1 MTLAAFNRYMTAGDI
16 ISQVGVDVGLP
27 VTVDPFQSQDAQ
39 YQRLIT
45 QLNLS
50 GNALLTLYPWA
61 RITQTGTIVT
71 QPGVGEYDLP
81 LDFSSMIPSTTW
93 RKDQNFVPGYGT
105 VSAQTW
111 EYLVNVPIVGT
122 INVIYRERY
131 GKITVLPKPT
141 QSFSFTYEYIS
152 RGWVQNVPGESPVL
166 RDNVIQASDLVL
178 FDPLLISRYLKMR
191 WLKSTGFD
199 ASDAT
204 DEFNLLLDN
213 RSSTDTSKPKLSA
226 AGVLAPLGA
235 PLISIANIPQTGYG
249 SSGGM

>member
-1 MTLAAFNRYMTAGDI
+1 
-16 ISQVGVDVGLP
+16 
-27 VTVDPFQSQDAQ
+27 
-39 YQRLIT
+39 
-45 QLNLS
+45 
-50 GNALLTLYPWA
+50 
-61 RITQTGTIVT
+61 
-71 QPGVGEYDLP
+71 
-81 LDFSSMIPSTTW
+81 
-93 RKDQNFVPGYGT
+93 
-105 VSAQTW
+105 
-111 EYLVNVPIVGT
+111 VPIVGT
-122 INVIYRERY
+122 INVIYREQL
-131 GKITVLPKPT
+131 GGLGVLPTPT
-141 QSFSFTYEYIS
+141 QAYSFTFEYIS
-152 RGWVQNVPGESPVL
+152 RGWVTDAQQTGAY
-166 RDNVIQASDLVL
+166 RDNVTQASDIVL

>member
-1 MTLAAFNRYMTAGDI
+1 MALAALNRYMNAGDI

-27 VTVDPFQSQDAQ
+27 VTLDPFQSVDAQ
-39 YQRLIT
+39 YQRMIV
-45 QLNLS
+45 QLNLC

-61 RITQTGTIVT
+61 RLRGLATINCT
-71 QPGVGEYDLP
+71 PGNGNYALP
-81 LDFSSMIPSTTW
+81 DDFSAMTPSTTW

-111 EYLVNVPIVGT
+111 QYLVNVPIVGT
-122 INVIYRERY
+122 INVIYREQM
-131 GKITVLPKPT
+131 GGISVLPTPT
-141 QSFSFTYEYIS
+141 QAYSFTFEYIS
-152 RGWVQNVPGESPVL
+152 RGWVSDAGQTGVF
-166 RDNVIQASDLVL
+166 RDNVEEASDIVL

>member
-1 MTLAAFNRYMTAGDI
+1 MSLAALNRYKNAGDI
-16 ISQVGVDVGLP
+16 ISEVGIDVGLP
-27 VTVDPFQSQDAQ
+27 VTLDPFQSQDAQ
-39 YQRLIT
+39 YQRMIT

-50 GNALLTLYPWA
+50 GNALLTLYPWSRLRA
-61 RITQTGTIVT
+61 LATINC
-71 QPGVGEYDLP
+71 QPGLGNYALP
-81 LDFSSMIPSTTW
+81 DDFSSMTPGTTW

-111 EYLVNVPIVGT
+111 QYLVNVPIVGT
-122 INVIYRERY
+122 INVIYREQM
-131 GKITVLPKPT
+131 GGISVLPTPT
-141 QSFSFTYEYIS
+141 MPYSFTFEYVS
-152 RGWVQNVPGESPVL
+152 RGWVTDAGNTGTY
-166 RDNVIQASDLVL
+166 RDNVQVASDIVL

>member
-1 MTLAAFNRYMTAGDI
+1 MSLAALNRYKTAGDI
-16 ISQVGVDVGLP
+16 ISEVGVDVGLP
-27 VTVDPFQSQDAQ
+27 LTLDPFQSQDAQ
-39 YQRLIT
+39 YQRMIT
-45 QLNLS
+45 QLNIS
-50 GNALLTLYPWA
+50 GNALLTLYPWSKL
-61 RITQTGTIVT
+61 TQKGTI
-71 QPGVGEYDLP
+71 
-81 LDFSSMIPSTTW
+81 TTA
-93 RKDQNFVPGYGT
+93 PGT

-122 INVIYRERY
+122 INVIYREQL
-131 GKITVLPKPT
+131 GSIGVLPVPT
-141 QSFSFTYEYIS
+141 YAYSFTYEYIS
-152 RGWVQNVPGESPVL
+152 RGWVTDAANTGAY
-166 RDNVIQASDLVL
+166 RDNVEEASDIVL

>member
-1 MTLAAFNRYMTAGDI
+1 MSLAALNRYKTAGDI
-16 ISQVGVDVGLP
+16 IGEVGVDVGLP
-27 VTVDPFQSQDAQ
+27 VTLDPFQSQDAQ
-39 YQRLIT
+39 YQRMIV
-45 QLNLS
+45 QLNIS
-50 GNALLTLYPWA
+50 GNALLTLYPWSKL
-61 RITQTGTIVT
+61 TQKGTVT
-71 QPGVGEYDLP
+71 TAPGTTYYPLP
-81 LDFSSMIPSTTW
+81 DDFSAMIPGTTW

-122 INVIYRERY
+122 INVIYREQL
-131 GKITVLPKPT
+131 GSIGVLPVPT
-141 QSFSFTYEYIS
+141 YPYSFTYEYIS
-152 RGWVQNVPGESPVL
+152 RGWVTDAANTGAY
-166 RDNVIQASDLVL
+166 RDNVQQANDIVL

-199 ASDAT
+199 ATDAT

>member
-1 MTLAAFNRYMTAGDI
+1 MALAALNRYKNAGDI
-16 ISQVGVDVGLP
+16 ISEVGIDVGLP
-27 VTVDPFQSQDAQ
+27 VTLDPFQSQDAQ
-39 YQRLIT
+39 YQRMIT

-50 GNALLTLYPWA
+50 GNALLTLYAWA
-61 RITQTGTIVT
+61 RLTQKTTITTIPGQTYY
-71 QPGVGEYDLP
+71 PLP
-81 LDFSSMIPSTTW
+81 DDFSAMIPGTTW

-122 INVIYRERY
+122 INVIYREQL
-131 GKITVLPKPT
+131 GGLGVLPTPT
-141 QSFSFTYEYIS
+141 QAYSFTFEYIS
-152 RGWVQNVPGESPVL
+152 RGWVTDAQQTGAY
-166 RDNVIQASDLVL
+166 RDNVTQASDIVL